1 MQVYVARRLLLFI
14 PTLVGAS
21 LMIFVLMRLVPGDIA
36 QILVYQTGSEQSS
49 IQEKQIAK
57 IRTELGLDRPV
68 LVQFLVWLRDAA
80 RLDFGESFSQRRPV
94 RDILIERFPALD
106 GARRAHD
113 GHRDDLGDPARR
125 DLGRAAEHVAR
136 LPGAG
141 GLDQRSQPAHLLHR
155 RADPLPP
162 RALLPLSAA
171 ARVLGPDREPRRRT
185 SSR

>member
-14 PTLVGAS
+14 PTLFGAS

-68 LVQFLVWLRDAA
+68 LVQFLVWLKNAA

-94 RDILIERFPALD
+94 RDILIERFPRSLELAVLTMAIAMIWAIPLGVISAVRQNTWLD
-106 GARRAHD
+106 YI
-113 GHRDDLGDPARR
+113 
-125 DLGRAAEHVAR
+125 V
-136 LPGAG
+136 
-141 GLDQRSQPAHLLHR
+141 
-155 RADPLPP
+155 
-162 RALLPLSAA
+162 
-171 ARVLGPDREPRRRT
+171 RVV
-185 SSR
+185 